1 MCKFGSRFSVCV
13 SCLSLALIGTMAQ
26 HAEAQRRGRSGLRLG
41 NVTASQVLI
50 LEDAQEELK
59 LSDEQTAKIAIIDQA
74 FTTDRRKMFAE
85 VSKESGDRGRKLTEM
100 NKQTAAKIDAVLDE
114 PQRKRLQEILLQVN
128 GAVALEQDEM
138 AATLGITEDQK
149 SKLAE
154 VRRSNA
160 KVRRETHAK
169 LDGSS
174 SQTLANK
181 MAELHREA
189 EKKLLEVLTDQQRKQ
204 FEQMQGAKI
213 DLQLYKN

>member
-1 MCKFGSRFSVCV
+1 LV
-13 SCLSLALIGTMAQ
+13 
-26 HAEAQRRGRSGLRLG
+26 
-41 NVTASQVLI
+41 
-50 LEDAQEELK
+50 LEDAQKELK
-59 LSDEQTAKIAIIDQA
+59 LSDEQIAKIAAIDEA

-85 VSKESGDRGRKLTEM
+85 ISKESGDRGRKLAEM
-100 NKQTAAKIDAVLDE
+100 NKQTAAKIHAILDE
-114 PQRKRLQEILLQVN
+114 PQRKRLKEILLQVN

-138 AATLGITEDQK
+138 AATLGITEEQK

-154 VRRSNA
+154 VRRANA

-189 EKKLLEVLTDQQRKQ
+189 EKKLLEVLSDQQRKQ
-204 FEQMQGAKI
+204 FEQMQGEKI
-213 DLQLYKN
+213 DLQLYKL